1 MPYFARKYLLGSLA
15 GVCTFAAAQL
25 MATTSHAAD
34 YNVGAVHIAQPWARA
49 TPKGAS
55 SAAGYMTVTNGGT
68 TPDRLTCVSSEA
80 AAECQIHTMSL
91 EGGIMKMRPVDGGLE
106 IPPGGTVT
114 LKPAGLHVML
124 VNLKHPLEPGKMVE
138 VTLKF
143 EKAGTVEVELPIAAI
158 GAPAPG
164 AAAAGAGGTMM
175 MDSGH
180 GGMMQMD
187 KH

>member
-1 MPYFARKYLLGSLA
+1 MTHLARRHIYGSFAGACVFAVAL
-15 GVCTFAAAQL
+15 FAAG
-25 MATTSHAAD
+25 TTHAAD
-34 YNVGAVHIAQPWARA
+34 YDVGAIHVAQPWARA

-55 SAAGYMTVTNGGT
+55 SAAGYMTVTNGGA
-68 TPDRLTCVSSEA
+68 TPDRLTCVSSDA

-106 IPPGGTVT
+106 IPPGGTVV

-124 VNLKHPLEPGKMVE
+124 VNLKHPLEPGKMAE

-143 EKAGTVEVELPIAAI
+143 EKAGTVEVELPIVAI

-164 AAAAGAGGTMM
+164 VAAGGGGTMM

>member
-1 MPYFARKYLLGSLA
+1 MSHRARKYLFGSLA
-15 GVCTFAAAQL
+15 GACVFAVAQL
-25 MATTSHAAD
+25 TATTGHAAD
-34 YNVGAVHIAQPWARA
+34 YDVGAIHIAQPWARA

-55 SAAGYMTVTNGGT
+55 LAAGYMTVTNGGT
-68 TPDRLTCVSSEA
+68 TLDRLVCVSSDA

-91 EGGIMKMRPVDGGLE
+91 EGGIMKMRPVEGGLE
-106 IPPGGTVT
+106 IPPGGTVA

-164 AAAAGAGGTMM
+164 VAAGSGGTMM

>member
-1 MPYFARKYLLGSLA
+1 MSHFRRKHLWGSLA
-15 GVCTFAAAQL
+15 GICGLAAAQL
-25 MATTSHAAD
+25 MATTGHAAD
-34 YNVGAVHIAQPWARA
+34 YDVGAVHIAQPWARA

-55 SAAGYMTVTNGGT
+55 AAAGYMTITNGGT
-68 TPDRLTCVSSEA
+68 TPDRLMCVSSDA
-80 AAECQIHTMSL
+80 AVECQIHTMSL
-91 EGGIMKMRPVDGGLE
+91 EGGIMKMRPVEGGLE
-106 IPPGGTVT
+106 IPPGGTVV
-114 LKPAGLHVML
+114 LKPAGLHLML

-164 AAAAGAGGTMM
+164 AAAGGGGSMM

>member
-1 MPYFARKYLLGSLA
+1 MPDLKRKYFCGGLA
-15 GVCTFAAAQL
+15 GFCALAAAQL
-25 MATTSHAAD
+25 ASPTARAAD
-34 YNVGAVHIAQPWARA
+34 YDVGPIHIAQPWTRA

-55 SAAGYMTVTNGGT
+55 SAAGYLTVTNGGA

-80 AAECQIHTMSL
+80 AAQCQIHTMSM
-91 EGGIMKMRPVDGGLE
+91 EGGVMKMRPVEGGLE
-106 IPPGGTVT
+106 IPAGGTVT
-114 LKPAGLHVML
+114 LKPGGVHVML
-124 VNLKHPLEPGKMVE
+124 VNLKHQLEPGKMVE
-138 VTLKF
+138 LTLKF
-143 EKAGTVEVELPIAAI
+143 EKAGTLGVELPIAAI

-164 AAAAGAGGTMM
+164 VASGGGTMM

>member
-1 MPYFARKYLLGSLA
+1 MPDLIRKYICGGLA
-15 GVCTFAAAQL
+15 GFCALAVAHL
-25 MATTSHAAD
+25 TSSTARAAD
-34 YNVGAVHIAQPWARA
+34 YDAGPMHIAQPWARA

-55 SAAGYMTVTNGGT
+55 SAAGYLTVTNGGT
-68 TPDRLTCVSSEA
+68 APDRLTCVSSDA
-80 AAECQIHTMSL
+80 AAQCQIHTMSM
-91 EGGIMKMRPVDGGLE
+91 EGGVMKMRPVEGGLE
-106 IPPGGTVT
+106 IPAGGTVT
-114 LKPAGLHVML
+114 LKPGGLHVML

-138 VTLKF
+138 LTLKF
-143 EKAGTVEVELPIAAI
+143 EKAGTLNVELPIAAI

-164 AAAAGAGGTMM
+164 VASGSGGTMM